1 MIQIQAAASLRAID
15 AMDNQGQVWSNLARW
30 NEGKKMEEKDR
41 RRNSEI
47 FKRNCKKKI
56 RTVPLEGG

>member
-30 NEGKKMEEKDR
+30 IEGKKNGRKRQAEK
-41 RRNSEI
+41 
-47 FKRNCKKKI
+47 
-56 RTVPLEGG
+56 